1 VGSRRD
7 DDDDEDLF
15 KDDGDGETW
24 LTSYADLMTLVAC
37 FFILM
42 VAFANFEDPAFQAK
56 AQEFSQYF
64 NRSEPIVVDKSVN
77 KNIQLEKPTSTKND
91 KENIL
96 SSKVKTDQLSQV
108 NNIPKNDNYKV
119 KYTASVI
126 FEPGKIQ
133 LTKEVQSSVDVL
145 IDLIKEKSEAYYV
158 LVEGH
163 TDDTDIKSV
172 KYPSNWELSA
182 ARAAKIIKKFEQ
194 SGINKS
200 RLVAIAYGNSNPMY
214 PNRDKFDQ
222 PIKKNQRLNRR
233 VVIKVLK
240 YSDIKNKTI
249 GPNIIFKQ
257 EKNTI

>member
-1 VGSRRD
+1 MGSRRD
-7 DDDDEDLF
+7 DDDEDLF
-15 KDDGDGETW
+15 EDDGGGETW

-56 AQEFSQYF
+56 AKEFSQYF
-64 NRSEPIVVDKSVN
+64 NRTAPIVVDKSVN
-77 KNIQLEKPTSTKND
+77 KNIQLEKPTTTKYD

-96 SSKVKTDQLSQV
+96 SSKVKTEQLSQV

-126 FEPGKIQ
+126 FEPGKIK

-145 IDLIKEKSEAYYV
+145 IDLIKEKPENYYV

-163 TDDTDIKSV
+163 TDDTDIQSI

-194 SGINKS
+194 SGIDKT

-214 PNRDKFDQ
+214 PNRDKFDR

-233 VVIKVLK
+233 VVIKVLN
-240 YSDIKNKTI
+240 YSDIKSKTI

-257 EKNTI
+257 EKSSI